1 MLSQKNEILLVAAI
15 WMDLEDSML
24 SEICQRQVL
33 YDVTYT
39 WNLKTTTNEVA
50 QTVKN
55 LPAT

>member
-1 MLSQKNEILLVAAI
+1 
-15 WMDLEDSML
+15 ML